1 MAIDGQGLDGVE
13 RRGLM
18 FVLSS
23 PSGAGKTTM
32 SRLLMERMPDMR
44 MSVSVT
50 TRQKRPGEVEGR
62 DYHFVDKARF
72 VAMEKNGELLEWATV
87 FDNLYGTPRKPV
99 EEALATGHDVLFD
112 IDWQGTQQLR
122 QRARSDVVS
131 VFLLPPSA
139 EALEKRLHSRAQDTD
154 DVIRGRMS
162 RASHEMSHWAEYDY
176 VVVNSDLDVAYSKIE
191 SILQVERLRRERQM
205 WLSQF
210 VRTLQR
216 QLEK

>member
-1 MAIDGQGLDGVE
+1 MAIDGQGLDGIE

-72 VAMEKNGELLEWATV
+72 IAMEKNGELLEWATV

-99 EEALATGHDVLFD
+99 EEALSTGHDVLFD

-154 DVIRGRMS
+154 DVIRGRLS